1 MVGAH
6 RRHRGGRART
16 YLGIYRS
23 SVNSPAGWR
32 GNQRHAF
39 GTGQAR
45 APAAVRL
52 LQWVVCRRL
61 EDGSTA
67 LNPAQPA
74 SAGKPPFVDVQGRLT
89 VALNGDGGAL
99 A

>member
-1 MVGAH
+1 MSMAGKRIVTEACFL
-6 RRHRGGRART
+6 RGRPGN
-16 YLGIYRS
+16 G
-23 SVNSPAGWR
+23 GW
-32 GNQRHAF
+32 
-39 GTGQAR
+39 R

-61 EDGSTA
+61 EDGSTD